1 MTPGRHTP
9 KEKTGRCLKRL
20 ALAAMFAVA
29 IDGTAFGAVRKTGDD
44 FDCRASDAIRVGHLL
59 SEPSLYISQNRGRP
73 NPYLD
78 NMPPEERAR
87 IQRQYR
93 EWQSLPPDQR
103 DTMRRRMDEWNR
115 MPPQDRDRY
124 QQRYQQWQQL
134 SPEDRRGLEN
144 NLRRWDNLSPQER
157 DSIRRRFKN

>member
-1 MTPGRHTP
+1 MTSGRHTP
-9 KEKTGRCLKRL
+9 EERAARCLKRL
-20 ALAAMFAVA
+20 VLAAMFAVA
-29 IDGTAFGAVRKTGDD
+29 IGGTSFGAIRNSGNDLA
-44 FDCRASDAIRVGHLL
+44 CRASDAIPIGHLL
-59 SEPSLYISQNRGRP
+59 SEPPLYFSQNQGRP

-87 IQRQYR
+87 MQRQYR

-115 MPPQDRDRY
+115 MPPQDRNRY

-134 SPEDRRGLEN
+134 SPEE
-144 NLRRWDNLSPQER
+144 
-157 DSIRRRFKN
+157 